1 MGRRDD
7 KKMGI
12 VAKPRGHADPMNAIP
27 SDSPSYPVGLLLL
40 VVAMLG
46 VGLVMVTSATAPL
59 DHSLLDT
66 APWRSYY
73 GRQAIFAVL
82 GVIALISVAKFFPFA
97 LAQPKIRRILPDL
110 ALALAVVLLILV
122 LIPGIA
128 EARRGSQRWL
138 HLGPSW
144 LGLGFQPSELT
155 KFAMVLAM
163 ASRLGDRCV
172 DIGRFWRGFVP
183 PAIIMGICV
192 AMVGKEDFGT
202 ALILAVTGAILL
214 IGSGCRWSHLGIA
227 GSLGVVGMA
236 ALLIAEPYRIDRLT
250 AARDPWDNIRGN
262 DYQPIQSLTTIAS
275 GHWWGTGLG
284 AGVQKHGY
292 IPEGHTDFIFAVIC
306 EEMGAFGGMMVM
318 GLYVAFLW
326 IGLRIMLDAP
336 TRFERLIALGITTY
350 ITAQALLN
358 IAVVTVVTPTTG
370 ISLPLISAGGS
381 GVIMICVSI
390 GVLAAIG
397 KRSLMAV
404 ESDGANVDA
413 ATRSAL
419 LA

>member
-1 MGRRDD
+1 MQPHDD
-7 KKMGI
+7 KK
-12 VAKPRGHADPMNAIP
+12 RGTVGKSCGHVDPMNAIQ

-66 APWRSYY
+66 PPWKSHF

-82 GVIALISVAKFFPFA
+82 GVIALVIVAKFVPFA
-97 LAQPKIRRILPDL
+97 LDQPKIRRILPDI

-128 EARRGSQRWL
+128 EERRGSQRWL

-144 LGLGFQPSELT
+144 IGLGFQPSELA

-172 DIGRFWRGFVP
+172 DIGRFWRGFLP

-202 ALILAVTGAILL
+202 ALILAATGAILL
-214 IGSGCRWSHLGIA
+214 IGAGCRWSHLGIA

-236 ALLIAEPYRIDRLT
+236 ALLIAEPYRIERLT

-275 GHWWGTGLG
+275 GNWWGTGLG

-318 GLYVAFLW
+318 GMYIAFLW
-326 IGLRIMLDAP
+326 IGLRIMLNAP
-336 TRFERLIALGITTY
+336 TCFERLVALGITAY

-397 KRSLMAV
+397 KRSSIAV
-404 ESDGANVDA
+404 ASHDANVNGSSRA
-413 ATRSAL
+413 AL